1 MCAQPFQ
8 NEKCTSRRV
17 EGLLYL
23 VEFCEFIVIKKM
35 KGCSVTGEFGMI
47 VHENLPT
54 GRSR

>member
-1 MCAQPFQ
+1 MCAQQ